1 MLWYTVYSLG
11 AAVISHTKL
20 RINNTKRPWLSGA
33 TVQFLYIHI
42 GSSYIYTYICI

>member
-20 RINNTKRPWLSGA
+20 RINTKRPWLSGA

-42 GSSYIYTYICI
+42 